1 MRIKKPF
8 TNSLNFALEGIVQA
22 FVGERNFKIHF
33 LVAVL
38 VLILSL
44 WLDLSPLEIVVIFF
58 AIALVLISEM
68 INYSIEEVLNHLTM
82 ARNKRIKIAK
92 DVAAGA
98 VLIACLNSLVVAYLV
113 LYHAMIKRPYYLN
126 VFNKIKTHSSHIIIL
141 LVVILVLVVVI
152 LKNLGQRENYFK
164 GGLISGHAALAFG
177 CSTAILLI
185 TQNALASI
193 LAFLVAALVA
203 HSRVEANIH
212 KWVEV
217 LLGALLGI
225 LGSLLIFYIFS

>member
-1 MRIKKPF
+1 MKIKKPF
-8 TNSLNFALEGIVQA
+8 LQSLNFAIEGIVQA

-33 LVAVL
+33 LTAVL

-44 WLDLSPLEIVVIFF
+44 WLDLTPLEIVVIFF
-58 AIALVLISEM
+58 AIVLVLISEM

-98 VLIACLNSLVVAYLV
+98 VLIACVNSLVVAYLV
-113 LYHAMIKRPYYLN
+113 LYHAIAKRPYYLN
-126 VFNKIKTHSSHIIIL
+126 VFNKIKAHSSHIMIL
-141 LVVILVLVVVI
+141 LVALLVLLVII
-152 LKNLGQRENYFK
+152 LKNLGEKENYLK
-164 GGLISGHAALAFG
+164 GGVVSGHSALAFG

-185 TQNALASI
+185 TQNPMATI

-225 LGSLLIFYIFS
+225 LGSLLVFYIFS